1 MKAAATPSKRN
12 LLSKLIA
19 QGNITPIRHFAN
31 KYRVPESAVKE
42 ANAAVDYGVMAG
54 EPSNQLKKRE
64 AVETVLEKSQPLATQ
79 LIRKFGFGGARKLK
93 PKTKKHKKPKTKKY
107 KKPKT
112 KKLMIPSEV
121 AEPAIEILTEIALGG
136 RRRKTRKNK

>member
-93 PKTKKHKKPKTKKY
+93 PKTKKHKKPKTKK
-107 KKPKT
+107 
-112 KKLMIPSEV
+112 LMIPSEV